1 MIWPKRYRID
11 AVTYGPLPGGL
22 AFEELGRIP
31 GGKLYR
37 SRRSA
42 RRAADSYDR
51 FWELAADKNG
61 AHTRYEVV
69 DILRFTRRAR

>member
-1 MIWPKRYRID
+1 MIFPKRYRID
-11 AVTYGPLPGGL
+11 AVTYAPLPGGL
-22 AFEELGRIP
+22 AFEEVGRIP

-37 SRRSA
+37 LRRSA

-51 FWELAADKNG
+51 FWELTADKSG

-69 DILRFTRRAR
+69 DTLEKRRP